1 VSRDLHHFLLFPFLL
16 LFVAL
21 PRPLCSLPIYAL
33 PLIYLRPRVFVSVSR
48 KLSHFIGLCYSLLG
62 QVYYGLSTEG
72 DPLAR
77 KETLGMTYEYLTSAL
92 KPKYQLKESVDWVV
106 DRLLIA
112 SVVMREPS
120 VLSEN
125 RDAPPVNPDIAIDV
139 LYHFLCCSHLS
150 FAFSQVALSHLNLA
164 LSAPLAKV
172 SSPTS
177 TSTIPPPPTSL
188 SW

>member
-1 VSRDLHHFLLFPFLL
+1 
-16 LFVAL
+16 
-21 PRPLCSLPIYAL
+21 
-33 PLIYLRPRVFVSVSR
+33 
-48 KLSHFIGLCYSLLG
+48 
-62 QVYYGLSTEG
+62 
-72 DPLAR
+72 
-77 KETLGMTYEYLTSAL
+77 
-92 KPKYQLKESVDWVV
+92 
-106 DRLLIA
+106 
-112 SVVMREPS
+112 MREPS

-139 LYHFLCCSHLS
+139 LYHFLCWSHLS